1 MLVTLRGLRVK
12 YQNLC
17 EELQEKC
24 ELTSPS

>member
-12 YQNLC
+12 YQNLYK
-17 EELQEKC
+17 ELQDKC